1 MKKLELII
9 ESVEEKKIIKI
20 LDNIGIKG
28 YSIIKD
34 VRGRGKKGERRFSEL
49 TGIMKN
55 LLFIVVD
62 EEEKINSFIEE
73 VKPILKDYSG
83 IMILSEVTLIKG
95 K

>member
-9 ESVEEKKIIKI
+9 EAVEEQKIIGI
-20 LDNIGIKG
+20 LDRFGING
-28 YSIIKD
+28 YSVIRD

-55 LLFIVVD
+55 ILFIVVD
-62 EEEKINSFIEE
+62 EEEKINAFVNE
-73 VKPILKDYSG
+73 VKPILKNYSG
-83 IMILSEVTLIKG
+83 VMILSDVTLIKG